1 MNKIT
6 TNKID
11 IYDYLTNKIISKLE
25 PTLSLGELDKQKLYL
40 GIITL
45 LINIIKVIL
54 VCSIAITIGLLKEV
68 VVMMVIFCSLRLT
81 SAGLHAKS
89 SMICTITSLIFYLGG
104 AYLSNNFTIP
114 FNTSFIVCIIF
125 TTLLVKYSPADTENR
140 PILGKENRK
149 RLKKETLIICICF
162 LGFNLLL
169 KSIKVINLTMY
180 VMIFQ
185 TISILPYTYKL
196 LKMGYKN
203 YERYEE

>member
-54 VCSIAITIGLLKEV
+54 VCSIAVTIGLLKEV
-68 VVMMVIFCSLRLT
+68 IVMIVIFCFLRLT

-114 FNTSFIVCIIF
+114 FISF
-125 TTLLVKYSPADTENR
+125 LLAF
-140 PILGKENRK
+140 
-149 RLKKETLIICICF
+149 LIIK
-162 LGFNLLL
+162 LL
-169 KSIKVINLTMY
+169 IINLK
-180 VMIFQ
+180 I
-185 TISILPYTYKL
+185 
-196 LKMGYKN
+196 N
-203 YERYEE
+203 Y